1 MKDNN
6 EGTLNKIVNLRAFA
20 IIMVVIGHSIILYSH
35 KWGLY
40 STTYNVKFLDVLKDW
55 INLIQM
61 PLFLS
66 ISGFLFARSYKKYRF
81 KTFITKKVKR
91 LLIPY
96 VFVAVLWM
104 YPIKRFVGYY
114 SKNIVQFIIK
124 DVIWGQD
131 IGHLWFLPCLFICF
145 VCSYFLFKLFKKDDN
160 LHEYIKVV
168 IFIALYLISLVGSK
182 FAAIP
187 WLSYLCVNY
196 VWFYAGSVIYDYMD
210 KITHLNKYIV
220 FIAGMLVSVAAIL
233 CDIPVV
239 NGVATVMLLIMLYNV
254 IGSKDN
260 KIIKSISDCSFGI
273 YLLHSPVIYITF
285 AYMADYN
292 PVIVVSVNIV
302 LALIAWG
309 VTAACKRTKLEKYI

>member
-1 MKDNN
+1 MKENS

-66 ISGFLFARSYKKYRF
+66 ISGFLFARSYKKYKF
-81 KTFITKKVKR
+81 KTFIIKKAKR
-91 LLIPY
+91 LLLPY

-104 YPIKRFVGYY
+104 YPIKRLVGYY
-114 SKNIVQFIIK
+114 SKNIMQYVVK

-145 VCSYFLFKLFKKDDN
+145 ACSYFLFKLFKKDDK
-160 LHEYIKVV
+160 LHRCIKLVV
-168 IFIALYLISLVGSK
+168 FIGLYLISLVGNK
-182 FAAIP
+182 FAFFP
-187 WLSYLCVNY
+187 WISYVCIYY
-196 VWFYAGSVIYDYMD
+196 VWFYSGSLIYDYMNR
-210 KITHLNKYIV
+210 ITHLNRYIMIV
-220 FIAGMLVSVAAIL
+220 AGTLVSVLAIW
-233 CDIPVV
+233 CDISVV
-239 NGVATVMLLIMLYNV
+239 NGIATVILLIMLYNV
-254 IGSKDN
+254 MGVNDN

-285 AYMADYN
+285 AYMSNYN
-292 PVIVVSVNIV
+292 PVIVVSINIV
-302 LALIAWG
+302 FALITWG
-309 VTAACKRTKLEKYI
+309 ITAVCKKTKLEKFI